1 MIDLSNLPNTVIYCP
16 MLSLSL
22 STDNKEYDAYL
33 SYTKVDLDSLGRSG
47 FLDVFV
53 QCCVNRLGAKLK
65 VRIDTNET
73 NIMFSSFK

>member
-1 MIDLSNLPNTVIYCP
+1 

-47 FLDVFV
+47 FLDVFENTT
-53 QCCVNRLGAKLK
+53 CCIV
-65 VRIDTNET
+65 
-73 NIMFSSFK
+73 SSKPGHVKNQKRNK